1 MEAPWYY
8 LLIYVVIGSLILWFF
23 DKKQI
28 IKSKRLRYFIVII
41 VYTLICWG
49 VYDLITGQA
58 MVGWPSEHWE
68 MAPTGRDV
76 SEDTKVMQANFPVDL
91 YHCQYGFEV

>member
-28 IKSKRLRYFIVII
+28 IKSKRLRYFIELSSTHS
-41 VYTLICWG
+41 YAGAYMTLLLAG
-49 VYDLITGQA
+49 NGR
-58 MVGWPSEHWE
+58 
-68 MAPTGRDV
+68 MAIRALGNGTYRKRRIRGHKGHAGKF
-76 SEDTKVMQANFPVDL
+76 S
-91 YHCQYGFEV
+91 G

>member
-8 LLIYVVIGSLILWFF
+8 LLIYVVIGSLILRFF

-49 VYDLITGQA
+49 VYDLITGLSN
-58 MVGWPSEHWE
+58 GR
-68 MAPTGRDV
+68 MAIRALGNGTYRKRRIRGHKGHAGKF
-76 SEDTKVMQANFPVDL
+76 S
-91 YHCQYGFEV
+91 G